1 MKPSAFAS
9 LALLFV
15 IATVAH
21 AQTHDSRAF
30 SRRNT
35 FTVFTEYSN
44 DSSHMLMGIS
54 EDRKLTALGASYAR
68 GLWSSRVGDL
78 RYLAEVRPVLME
90 SDPVNL
96 VTTVYSFINPPGPDV
111 TQVSAGEPYGSCK
124 PASFQGTI
132 QSPTQSYSYTST
144 ITCGRRWTFAQ
155 GFSPIGL
162 QYSLRPGHSLQP
174 FVSSTAGYIL
184 STRPIPT
191 ANAGS
196 FNFTFD
202 FGAGVELFHSET
214 RSIQLEYRF
223 HHISNHGTADVN
235 PGIDNGVFK
244 LSYAFGR

>member
-68 GLWSSRVGDL
+68 RLWSSRVGDL

-96 VTTVYSFINPPGPDV
+96 VTTVYSFI
-111 TQVSAGEPYGSCK
+111 
-124 PASFQGTI
+124 
-132 QSPTQSYSYTST
+132 QSYSYTST

-162 QYSLRPGHSLQP
+162 QYSLRPGHRLQP

>member
-1 MKPSAFAS
+1 MEEAGDRVGQFQYPRRLQTSAIESRHFRATGNRMKPSAFAS

-44 DSSHMLMGIS
+44 DSSHMLMGIA

-96 VTTVYSFINPPGPDV
+96 VTTVYTFINQPGPD
-111 TQVSAGEPYGSCK
+111 EPK
-124 PASFQGTI
+124 P
-132 QSPTQSYSYTST
+132 SP
-144 ITCGRRWTFAQ
+144 R
-155 GFSPIGL
+155 
-162 QYSLRPGHSLQP
+162 H
-174 FVSSTAGYIL
+174 
-184 STRPIPT
+184 
-191 ANAGS
+191 
-196 FNFTFD
+196 
-202 FGAGVELFHSET
+202 
-214 RSIQLEYRF
+214 
-223 HHISNHGTADVN
+223 
-235 PGIDNGVFK
+235 
-244 LSYAFGR
+244 